1 MEIFENLKYRLENAS
16 TEIKIYLV
24 TFIIALFYASL
35 IVTTYF
41 FVTEHIVFKD
51 SSPEPK
57 SVVVATPIPV
67 ITQKPEAV
75 RTDSAEE
82 PQPPSTPL
90 ITKQAPITAA
100 EAATLTR
107 QAAATRGKA
116 TPISRE
122 AGCNIRVA
130 AISNEVRMLAQAGI
144 DAAIFA
150 YGPADVSH
158 LPSLDDISMA
168 FDAACVDTVSESLKS
183 RGFNIERTVL
193 SSTEGT
199 GHLIVRWGDAPA
211 AKYDE

>member
-51 SSPEPK
+51 SSPRAK
-57 SVVVATPIPV
+57 KRRRSYADSV

-107 QAAATRGKA
+107 QAAVTRGTA
-116 TPISRE
+116 APIARDVS
-122 AGCNIRVA
+122 CNARLA
-130 AISNEVRMLAQAGI
+130 AISNEVRMFAQAGI
-144 DAAIFA
+144 DAAIFT
-150 YGPADVSH
+150 YGPADVSP
-158 LPSLDDISMA
+158 LPSLDGTSRA
-168 FDAACVDTVSESLKS
+168 FNAACVDTVSESLKS
-183 RGFNIERTVL
+183 RGFGIERVEI
-193 SSTEGT
+193 SPTEGT
-199 GHLIVRWGDAPA
+199 GHLIVNWGPA
-211 AKYDE
+211 AASK